1 MKRHAY
7 KSFMERKYELMEQR
21 LEYYKANNMQD
32 YLATIMKASQ
42 EFTQRNLEV
51 ETLAIEYID
60 LEQQNLIASV
70 QEAMM
75 NPEVK

>member
-1 MKRHAY
+1 
-7 KSFMERKYELMEQR
+7 
-21 LEYYKANNMQD
+21 MQD